1 MTAWYENDDF
11 WEAWASRIF
20 DRIRWGNAPAEVDNV
35 IRLLGISEGA
45 QVLDLGCGPGRHS
58 MELAR
63 RGFRVT
69 GVDRTVRY
77 LDEARQRAE
86 REGLNIELVNADMRQ
101 FRRPGTYD
109 AVVNLYTT
117 FGYFEDPE
125 DDRRVVDNIHA
136 SLKTGGRVVLEMM
149 GKEVLGRIFRERDW
163 CEVDGVLF
171 LEERKL
177 SPNWGRTEN
186 RWIIVD
192 GSGRRDF
199 TFSLRLYSAV
209 ELCSL
214 LGRSGFHSIDVF
226 GGLSGIPY
234 DHAANRLV
242 AVAVK

>member
-1 MTAWYENDDF
+1 MTAWHERDDF
-11 WEAWASRIF
+11 WETWASRIF
-20 DRIRWGNAPAEVDNV
+20 DRVRWGNAPAEVDNV
-35 IRLLGISEGA
+35 IRLLGISQGA
-45 QVLDLGCGPGRHS
+45 HVLDLGCGPGRHS

-63 RGFRVT
+63 RGFQVT
-69 GVDRTVRY
+69 GVDRTASY
-77 LDEARQRAE
+77 LEQAKQRAE
-86 REGLNIELVNADMRQ
+86 REGLNIELVNADMRH

-109 AVVNLYTT
+109 TVVNLYTT

-125 DDRRVVDNIHA
+125 DDRRVLDNIHA
-136 SLKTGGRVVLEMM
+136 SLKTGGKLVMEMM

-177 SPNWGRTEN
+177 SPNWDRTEN

-199 TFSLRLYSAV
+199 TLSLRLYSAV

-214 LGRSGFHSIDVF
+214 LGRSGFHSISTF

-242 AVAVK
+242 AVAAK